1 MPDIDDK
8 TRRAVGFIRAK
19 SGRPART
26 GIILG
31 SGLGSLADCVEGR
44 VSIPY
49 QSIPGFPV
57 SSVKGHKGELVLGTL
72 SGIPVAVMQGRFHH
86 YEGYGMPDV
95 TLPVRVMAGLGV
107 DTLVVTN
114 ASGGIR
120 EDLAPGT
127 FMAVTDHINMMG
139 VNPLA
144 GLPQGGD
151 GGRDVFVDMTD
162 AYDPG
167 LAGIL
172 KDVAAAKG
180 IYVSEGVLA
189 AVSGPCYETPAE
201 VRMLRALGADAVCMS
216 TVPEVIIARYLG
228 LRVLGLSLV
237 TNRAAGLGDS
247 GPEHEEVLEVAGSR
261 HADFAAL
268 VEGFVG
274 MAAG

>member
-201 VRMLRALGADAVCMS
+201 VRMLKALGADAVCMS
-216 TVPEVIIARYLG
+216 TVPEVIMARYLG